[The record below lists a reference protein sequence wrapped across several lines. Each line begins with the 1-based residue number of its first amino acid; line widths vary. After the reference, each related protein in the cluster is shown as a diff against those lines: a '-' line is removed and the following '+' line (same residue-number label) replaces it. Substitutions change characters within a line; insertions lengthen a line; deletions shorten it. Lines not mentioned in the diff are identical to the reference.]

1 MNNPYPVNPI
11 PPVII
16 GLCVIIVVVE
26 VVLGMADAGL
36 IGGQQGIGWRSAA
49 IQDYGF
55 APSVWD
61 QLIERSDY
69 SFDILKRFITYAFVH
84 GSTTQAI
91 FGTVML
97 LALGKFVGDVFH
109 PVAVLA
115 VFVLSTVIGAA
126 VYGAFVSPNIGLVGA
141 YPADY
146 GLIGAFTYLQWFRLG
161 RMGQNQ
167 LQAFRMIGFLMGFQ
181 LLFAV
186 LFGGSPTW
194 IADISGFATGA
205 VVSTIAAPGG
215 WASFMRRM
223 RSR

>member
-16 GLCVIIVVVE
+16 GLCVAIVAVE
-26 VVLGMADAGL
+26 VVLSMAGAGL
-36 IGGQQGIGWRSAA
+36 IGGAQGIGWRSAA

-61 QLIERSDY
+61 QMVERSDY
-69 SFDILKRFITYAFVH
+69 SFDLLKRFITYAFVH
-84 GSTTQAI
+84 GSATQAI
-91 FGTVML
+91 FGTVIL
-97 LALGKFVGDVFH
+97 LALGKFVGEVFH

-115 VFVLSTVIGAA
+115 VFFLSGIVGAA
-126 VYGAFVSPNIGLVGA
+126 VYGVTVSPNIGLVGV
-141 YPADY
+141 YPPDY
-146 GLIGAFTYLQWFRLG
+146 GLIGAFTYLQWLRLG

-167 LQAFRMIGFLMGFQ
+167 LQAFRMIGFLMAFQ

-194 IADISGFATGA
+194 IADITGFATGLLL
-205 VVSTIAAPGG
+205 STLLAPGG
-215 WASFMRRM
+215 WTAFMGRM
-223 RSR
+223 RQR